1 MSVPAR
7 LTVAIPL
14 HEAAPWMEGIE
25 EIVSRV
31 PDWARVIISDA
42 SGLDDSVERLAVT
55 YAADPRVS
63 VINRDKCLD
72 WREHANLLLAEADT
86 EMFCW
91 MPQDDLVS
99 PDSYFESLVEALDS
113 QPGKS
118 LAFPRVMKRVTTGRV
133 LRREVGLVSFPSP
146 PICLGT
152 DSAESEALEMLDRWN
167 IAMAWRGVFRRK
179 LARPI
184 PPTTDAP
191 DLIWT
196 FSMALAGNFIE
207 VPEARY
213 LKRFHRQS
221 AHRTV
226 MRRESASRVAALYRD
241 EVDAR
246 FGEEPER
253 RDAVLA
259 ELRPVLARRRRARMV
274 RPLRRARRFA
284 ANTPRVVFES
294 NSPDRL

>member
-1 MSVPAR
+1 MDDTGK

-14 HEAAPWMEGIE
+14 HRAAQWIEGIE
-25 EIVSRV
+25 DIVSRV
-31 PDWARVIISDA
+31 PDWASVIISDA

-55 YAADPRVS
+55 YAADPRISVVS
-63 VINRDKCLD
+63 RDQSLD
-72 WREHANLLLAEADT
+72 WREHANLLLAGADT
-86 EMFCW
+86 EYFCW

-99 PDSYFESLVEALDS
+99 PDSYFESLVGALDS
-113 QPGKS
+113 HPGRS
-118 LAFPRVMKRVTTGRV
+118 LAFPRVVKRVTTGR
-133 LRREVGLVSFPSP
+133 LRRREIGLNSFTLP

-152 DSAESEALEMLDRWN
+152 DSAESEALEMLGRWN

-207 VPEARY
+207 VPEAQY

-226 MRRESASRVAALYRD
+226 MRRESASRVAALYGD
-241 EVDAR
+241 EVAAR
-246 FGEEPER
+246 FGGEPR
-253 RDAVLA
+253 KRDAVLA

-294 NSPDRL
+294 KL